1 MQIEKSIEI
10 AQILEFKDLL
20 QELQVIK
27 GHEDSA
33 TCPLVLPLVGEFSSE
48 KTTLINALTDNKL
61 QAAVSQLSNQ
71 RL

>member
-1 MQIEKSIEI
+1 MQIENLIEI

-33 TCPLVLPLVGEFSSE
+33 TCPLVRECSPV

>member
-1 MQIEKSIEI
+1 MQIENLIEI

-33 TCPLVLPLVGEFSSE
+33 TCPLVGEFSSG

-61 QAAVSQLSNQ
+61 QAAVSQ
-71 RL
+71 

>member
-1 MQIEKSIEI
+1 MIIYADRKSYRNSTKLRIQGF
-10 AQILEFKDLL
+10 ATR
-20 QELQVIK
+20 VTS
-27 GHEDSA
+27 HEDSA
-33 TCPLVLPLVGEFSSE
+33 TCPLVLPLVGEFSSG

>member
-1 MQIEKSIEI
+1 MQIENLIEI

-33 TCPLVLPLVGEFSSE
+33 TCPLVLPLVGEYSSG